1 MRLGSRRV
9 APGPAAPRGYDQKP
23 RLLCGTAFGTI
34 REDSGWVKRCEK
46 LVRKARGSPGGL
58 RFAEAC
64 RLARCLGFE
73 QVRRT
78 AGSHRVFKKP
88 GVRGLINL
96 QDRDGRAIAY
106 QVRQILS
113 LAEELGLFDEEG
125 GS

>member
-1 MRLGSRRV
+1 MVG
-9 APGPAAPRGYDQKP
+9 
-23 RLLCGTAFGTI
+23 
-34 REDSGWVKRCEK
+34 RCEK
-46 LVRKARGSPGGL
+46 LVRKARGSPRNL

-64 RLARCLGFE
+64 RLARCLGFQ

-106 QVRQILS
+106 QVRQILR
-113 LAEELGLFDEEG
+113 LAEELGLLDEEG

>member
-1 MRLGSRRV
+1 MGKC
-9 APGPAAPRGYDQKP
+9 D
-23 RLLCGTAFGTI
+23 
-34 REDSGWVKRCEK
+34 K
-46 LVRKARGSPGGL
+46 LVRKARESPGNL

-88 GVRGLINL
+88 GTLGLINL

-106 QVRQILS
+106 QVKQMLA
-113 LAEELGLFDEEG
+113 LAEELGLLEN
-125 GS
+125 

>member
-1 MRLGSRRV
+1 M
-9 APGPAAPRGYDQKP
+9 
-23 RLLCGTAFGTI
+23 
-34 REDSGWVKRCEK
+34 
-46 LVRKARGSPGGL
+46 RKARESPGGL
-58 RFAEAC
+58 RFSEAC

-96 QDRDGRAIAY
+96 QNRNGRAIGY
-106 QVRQILS
+106 QVRQILA
-113 LAEELGLFDEEG
+113 LAEELGLLDEEG